1 VLSTRLRSAFAIG
14 AWHPDYAAGLRAA
27 TATVVP
33 LAVGDLTGR
42 PLLLWMALGG
52 WLATLVD
59 PGGPYPLRASAM
71 LAFAVAAS
79 VGVFL
84 GGLVGANSFLAVA
97 LLLVW
102 ATACALAR
110 FYGDEAATVG
120 SLALIAF
127 AICMGTS
134 TGDLVDAAERAGLMG
149 AGALWAAFLA
159 LALWPLRP
167 YRPVRKAVAATQRAL
182 AANARALV
190 KGPPALPQRAAARA
204 ALETARRVLADV
216 RGARQ
221 AETARGELLG
231 TVYEAAEL
239 ALGDLAALAESLQ
252 SSAERGAPP
261 PPWLPAALEEVA
273 LAFESAARGVEEDS
287 PPPPLAFEVAMTEG
301 EIAQLLRRLRGHA
314 QLAWDAAAAL
324 QGGDAVRGP
333 AVTELAAPPRPSIR
347 AALSP
352 ASLELRNAL
361 RVGVTAAAALA
372 AGQALHLPRKHWIV
386 VTAVLVLQTH
396 SGATTRKAL
405 QRILGTVVGA
415 LVATALA
422 PLVHTPLRIAAALFV
437 MAVTGVALR
446 QFNHAVYIAL
456 ITPLFI
462 LMAESTSGD
471 WHLTGARIA
480 DTLLGGVFALF
491 GSMAL
496 WPHRERERLPGQI
509 AALLLK
515 VRDFLQASVSGT
527 PQAALAARRES
538 GLAHANADAAFDRFL
553 DEPHT
558 AEEAEALMALLS
570 HSRRL
575 VGAIAGMSAAGL
587 ITPEQAVA
595 AKAAL
600 EALATAAAERRT
612 PPPLPDLSQAERLQ
626 RPLEVIHSALTR
638 LARQS

>member
-1 VLSTRLRSAFAIG
+1 MLSTRLRSAFAIG

-33 LAVGDLTGR
+33 LAVGDVTGR

-79 VGVFL
+79 AGVFL

-110 FYGDEAATVG
+110 IYGDEAATVG
-120 SLALIAF
+120 SLSLIAF

-190 KGPPALPQRAAARA
+190 KGPPALQQRAAVRA

-287 PPPPLAFEVAMTEG
+287 PPLPLAFEVAMTEG

-352 ASLELRNAL
+352 ASLELRN
-361 RVGVTAAAALA
+361 
-372 AGQALHLPRKHWIV
+372 
-386 VTAVLVLQTH
+386 
-396 SGATTRKAL
+396 

-587 ITPEQAVA
+587 ITPEQAAA

-612 PPPLPDLSQAERLQ
+612 PPPLPHLSQAERLQ